1 MDDNGQLLSD
11 AELVAQTLAGD
22 REAFGQ
28 LYDRYAR
35 LIRAVALDAS
45 PETAAVQDFTQECFL
60 RAFKQLPTLQ
70 APSRFRAWVVGIA
83 RQLVREL
90 RRRRPLEL
98 LAERVPAVAADPTA
112 PSDDADEVEHVL
124 RLVSQL
130 PEHERLAVRL
140 FYLSERNANETARLL
155 KLSRSGTYAL
165 LKRACARLAR
175 WLEVPEREQER
186 EAQP

>member
-1 MDDNGQLLSD
+1 MDDNGQLLGD

-35 LIRAVALDAS
+35 LVRAVALDAS

-70 APSRFRAWVVGIA
+70 APGRFRAWVVGIA

-90 RRRRPLEL
+90 RRRRQKEEL
-98 LAERVPAVAADPTA
+98 LGEAGPAVAADPTTPA
-112 PSDDADEVEHVL
+112 EDADEVEHVL

-130 PEHERLAVRL
+130 PELERLAVHL

-155 KLSRSGTYAL
+155 NLSRSGTYAL
-165 LKRACARLAR
+165 LKRACTRLAR
-175 WLEVPEREQER
+175 WLGVPERER
-186 EAQP
+186 EVQP

>member
-1 MDDNGQLLSD
+1 MDDNGQLLGD

-35 LIRAVALDAS
+35 LVRAVALDAS
-45 PETAAVQDFTQECFL
+45 PETAAVQDFMQECFL

-70 APSRFRAWVVGIA
+70 DPGRFRAWVVGIA

-90 RRRRPLEL
+90 RRRRQPEL
-98 LAERVPAVAADPTA
+98 LGRAVPAVAADPTTPA
-112 PSDDADEVEHVL
+112 DDADEVEHVL

-130 PEHERLAVRL
+130 PEQERLAVHL
-140 FYLSERNANETARLL
+140 FYLSKRDANETARLL
-155 KLSRSGTYAL
+155 NLSRSGTYAL

-175 WLEVPEREQER
+175 WLGVPERER
-186 EAQP
+186 EVQP